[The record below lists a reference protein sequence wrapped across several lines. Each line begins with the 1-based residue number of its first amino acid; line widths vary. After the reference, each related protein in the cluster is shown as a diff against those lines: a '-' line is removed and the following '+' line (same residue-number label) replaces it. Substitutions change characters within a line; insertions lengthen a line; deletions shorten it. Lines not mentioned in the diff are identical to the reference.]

1 MTPNL
6 IPGARFNITMGWQ
19 NKGAAPLYEN
29 WNVIYELINAAGVVV
44 WTGNSV
50 FDPASRL
57 PYDKLNSVTDHFLLP
72 ASVPKGNYSL
82 YLIVRDPQGYRQPLP
97 LAISG
102 RNTDGSYLIRSN
114 ILIGISDS
122 AGKK

>member
-1 MTPNL
+1 
-6 IPGARFNITMGWQ
+6 MGWQ

-29 WNVIYELINAAGVVV
+29 WNVIYELRSAAGVVI

-50 FDPASRL
+50 FDPAARL
-57 PYDKLNSVTDHFLLP
+57 LYDKLNSVTDHFLLP
-72 ASVPKGNYSL
+72 ASIPKGNYSL
-82 YLIVRDPQGYRQPLP
+82 YLIIRDPQGYRQPLP